1 MIEKMEI
8 SGVHM
13 SIEPKLKKYVTKKMG
28 AMDKYIPRHARES
41 AHLEVKLKEDKIK
54 EKHQYTCEV
63 ILFLPHD
70 TIRISETTMNVFAAV
85 DIIETKLKN
94 QIRKYKETH
103 TKKRIPG
110 KILAKFRSRRAA

>member
-1 MIEKMEI
+1 MEI
-8 SGVHM
+8 AGVHM
-13 SIEPKLKKYVTKKMG
+13 DVEPKLKKYVTKKIG

-41 AHLEVKLKEDKIK
+41 AHLEVKLKEENIK
-54 EKHQYTCEV
+54 TKKQYTCEV

-70 TIRISETTMNVFAAV
+70 TITISETTMNIFAAV

-103 TKKRIPG
+103 TNKRLPG
-110 KILAKFRSRRAA
+110 KIAAKIRSRSKS

>member
-13 SIEPKLKKYVTKKMG
+13 KVEPKLMKYVTKKMG
-28 AMDKYIPRHARES
+28 GMDKYMPRHARES
-41 AHLEVKLKEDKIK
+41 AHLEIKLKETKIK
-54 EKHQYTCEV
+54 EKREYTCEV

-70 TIRISETTMNVFAAV
+70 TIRIAETTMNIYAAV

-103 TKKRIPG
+103 ARKRIPAR
-110 KILAKFRSRRAA
+110 IAAKFRSRKKA

>member
-8 SGVHM
+8 AGIHLDV
-13 SIEPKLKKYVTKKMG
+13 EPKLKKYVTKKMG

-41 AHLEVKLKEDKIK
+41 AHLEVKLKEQKAKDKN
-54 EKHQYTCEV
+54 QFTCEV

-70 TIRISETTMNVFAAV
+70 TIRIAETTLNIYAAV
-85 DIIETKLKN
+85 DIVETKLKN

-103 TKKRIPG
+103 TQKRIPG
-110 KILAKFRSRRAA
+110 KIAAKIRSRKSA